1 MLVAA
6 RPEFVVDGRAA
17 AELGDRLVSLLAAED
32 DSGMARFEARF
43 ANWGPLPGGGY
54 GFLHDDRKL
63 LDFGKA
69 LAVNW
74 GGRAL
79 FSGRITALEGVFP
92 AGGAPEF
99 AVLAE
104 DRLQDLRMARRTR
117 TFLDGTDA
125 DAFRAVAA
133 GHGLSAVLDLDGPK
147 RPALAQVNQSDL
159 AFLRERARR
168 LDADV
173 WIDGTALHAAVRSK
187 RSATAV
193 ALTWP
198 GSVRSVAVT
207 ADLATQRTSVTVS
220 AWDPRTKAAATHE
233 ATDSVLGS
241 ESAGGDS
248 GATVLRQAFGTRP
261 ETVAHRGPLDT
272 GAARVEAEAA
282 FRQMARRFVVARG
295 VAEPDGRLRPG
306 KPVALAGLGPV
317 FSGTF
322 RLCEVR
328 HVFDDTDGQGLRT
341 EFEAERPAI
350 GRA

>member
-6 RPEFVVDGRAA
+6 RPEFLVDGRAA
-17 AELGDRLVSLLAAED
+17 TELSDRLVSLLAAED

-54 GFLHDDRKL
+54 GFLHDDRKV

-74 GGRAL
+74 RGQTL

-117 TFLDGTDA
+117 SFVHFTDA
-125 DAFRAVAA
+125 DVFRAIAS
-133 GHGLSAVLDLDGPK
+133 GHGLSAVLDLDGPM
-147 RPALAQVNQSDL
+147 RPAMAQVNQSDL
-159 AFLRERARR
+159 AFIRERARG

-173 WIDGTALHAAVRSK
+173 WIDGTTLHAAIRSK
-187 RSATAV
+187 RNETAV

-198 GSVRSVAVT
+198 GSVRSIAVT

-220 AWDPRTKAAATHE
+220 GWDPRSKAVATHE
-233 ATDSVLGS
+233 STDSVLGA
-241 ESAGGDS
+241 EGANGDS
-248 GATVLRQAFGTRP
+248 GATVLRQAFGSRP
-261 ETVAHRGPLDT
+261 ETLVHRGPFDT
-272 GAARVEAEAA
+272 GTARVEAEAA
-282 FRQMARRFVVARG
+282 FKQMARRFVVAHG

-306 KPVALAGLGPV
+306 KPVTVAGLGPI

-322 RLCEVR
+322 RLREVR
-328 HVFDDTDGQGLRT
+328 HVFDDADGQGLRT
-341 EFEAERPAI
+341 EFEAERPVI
-350 GRA
+350 GRP